1 MDFFPEMT
9 LGDGPK
15 KPRIRVNVFSSGQ
28 VKMSVNQF
36 GYQDIK
42 ISISGD
48 CGHVR
53 YGQREN
59 DFYNARSDL
68 REARF

>member
-1 MDFFPEMT
+1 
-9 LGDGPK
+9 
-15 KPRIRVNVFSSGQ
+15 
-28 VKMSVNQF
+28 MSVNQF

-42 ISISGD
+42 ISISGN

-59 DFYNARSDL
+59 DFYNARSIL
-68 REARF
+68 RENLVPLVLINQK